1 MAVVKPEIKTTEY
14 EMFSRYRE
22 TGDIALRD
30 EIVSSYIYIA
40 EILSRKFINRGVE
53 YDDIFQV
60 ACMGILYAVERF
72 DPDKGV
78 KFATYATPTVMGE
91 IRKYFRDKGN
101 FIRIPRR
108 LYEIFYKAEKI
119 KRVSSE
125 ISQEEIARILN
136 IPEKL
141 LENVYE
147 VGDTSFIKSLE
158 YEAYADGELNFSN
171 LIGIEDSNFLMIEDK
186 DFIKY
191 CMSRLSA
198 DERKFIEYRYYD
210 EKSQKE
216 ISEIKEKIMEDYKK
230 EFIEFMMESDVL
242 RFGDFVT
249 KSGRNT
255 PYFVN
260 TGNFRTG
267 KQIATLGKF
276 YAALIKENC
285 GDNFDCMFGPAY
297 KGIPLATAAAGAL
310 YNEYKID
317 KPYFFNRKE
326 EKDHGE
332 GGSLVGY
339 KPQDGDKVIIIED
352 VITAGTAVRET
363 MPILKNAA
371 NVEVKDMF
379 ISVNRCEV
387 GQNPE
392 KTTIMEVME
401 DFGINVHAI
410 ITVQDIYE
418 YLKQD
423 GSYGDILTKMKEY
436 MDTYCVF

>member
-1 MAVVKPEIKTTEY
+1 MI
-14 EMFSRYRE
+14 
-22 TGDIALRD
+22 
-30 EIVSSYIYIA
+30 
-40 EILSRKFINRGVE
+40 IL
-53 YDDIFQV
+53 
-60 ACMGILYAVERF
+60 
-72 DPDKGV
+72 
-78 KFATYATPTVMGE
+78 TVCSV
-91 IRKYFRDKGN
+91 
-101 FIRIPRR
+101 R
-108 LYEIFYKAEKI
+108 LT
-119 KRVSSE
+119 RVS
-125 ISQEEIARILN
+125 
-136 IPEKL
+136 L
-141 LENVYE
+141 LQ
-147 VGDTSFIKSLE
+147 L
-158 YEAYADGELNFSN
+158 
-171 LIGIEDSNFLMIEDK
+171 
-186 DFIKY
+186 
-191 CMSRLSA
+191 
-198 DERKFIEYRYYD
+198 
-210 EKSQKE
+210 
-216 ISEIKEKIMEDYKK
+216 
-230 EFIEFMMESDVL
+230 
-242 RFGDFVT
+242 
-249 KSGRNT
+249 
-255 PYFVN
+255 
-260 TGNFRTG
+260 
-267 KQIATLGKF
+267 
-276 YAALIKENC
+276 
-285 GDNFDCMFGPAY
+285 
-297 KGIPLATAAAGAL
+297 AAAGAL

>member
-1 MAVVKPEIKTTEY
+1 MLTE
-14 EMFSRYRE
+14 
-22 TGDIALRD
+22 
-30 EIVSSYIYIA
+30 
-40 EILSRKFINRGVE
+40 K
-53 YDDIFQV
+53 
-60 ACMGILYAVERF
+60 
-72 DPDKGV
+72 
-78 KFATYATPTVMGE
+78 
-91 IRKYFRDKGN
+91 
-101 FIRIPRR
+101 
-108 LYEIFYKAEKI
+108 
-119 KRVSSE
+119 
-125 ISQEEIARILN
+125 
-136 IPEKL
+136 
-141 LENVYE
+141 
-147 VGDTSFIKSLE
+147 
-158 YEAYADGELNFSN
+158 
-171 LIGIEDSNFLMIEDK
+171 
-186 DFIKY
+186 
-191 CMSRLSA
+191 
-198 DERKFIEYRYYD
+198 
-210 EKSQKE
+210 
-216 ISEIKEKIMEDYKK
+216 KK

-249 KSGRNT
+249 KSGRDT

-276 YAALIKENC
+276 YAALIKKNC